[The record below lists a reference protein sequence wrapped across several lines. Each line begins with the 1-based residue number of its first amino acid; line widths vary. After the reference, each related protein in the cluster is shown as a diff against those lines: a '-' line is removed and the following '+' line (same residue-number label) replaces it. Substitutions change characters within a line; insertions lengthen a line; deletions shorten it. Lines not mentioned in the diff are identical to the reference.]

1 MAKYEERFYRLG
13 CRPEGLV
20 GFPVLVRETDLFI
33 LAERDLAK
41 QAEQAVMDLRRSL
54 EAYLAERPEFLDSLE
69 PLESDPLAPELARA
83 MLKAGQRAGTGP
95 MAAVAGAISQ
105 AVGEALLPYSPAV
118 LVENGGDLYLNAG
131 RELTIGIHAGNSPF
145 SGRLGLKIS
154 PEAMPLGLATSS
166 GTVGHSLSLGRADAA
181 VVAAENAA
189 LADACATALGNRVRH
204 KKDLA
209 PSLEWAATVQG
220 VSGALLILGKEL
232 AAWGDIT
239 LAELGADA
247 R

>member
-1 MAKYEERFYRLG
+1 MARYEERFYRLG

-20 GFPVLVRETDLFI
+20 GFSVLVRETDLFI
-33 LAERDLAK
+33 LAERNLRQ

-54 EAYLAERPEFLDSLE
+54 EAYLAERPGFLESLE
-69 PLESDPLAPELARA
+69 PLPGDPLAPPLARN
-83 MLKAGQRAGTGP
+83 MLAAGRKAGTGP

-105 AVGEALLPYSPAV
+105 AVGEALLPFSPAV

-131 RELTIGIHAGNSPF
+131 RELTIGVHAGKSPF

-154 PEAMPLGLATSS
+154 PEVMPLGLATSS

-181 VVAAENAA
+181 VVAAKDAA
-189 LADACATALGNRVRH
+189 LADACATALGNRVEQ

-209 PSLEWAATVQG
+209 PALEWVAGIEG

-232 AAWGDIT
+232 AAWGEIT
-239 LAELGADA
+239 LAELEE
-247 R
+247 RS